1 MYRHIIHFV
10 VQAYKSPAV
19 SSVTTC
25 RSYIRCCRRCYHV
38 VWRMETHTCRVAT
51 STLSRRRLRGRCPLY
66 HIFIY
71 GDHYFCNIVYPPFE
85 RRWYNWFKRQAIAFA
100 FEYKQPNTAQIYFS
114 INVVV
119 SRWCFSM
126 RGESFYCRFSSTE
139 YTYKGASCYSVRT
152 VLFGCYIHWH
162 CDVVAMTP
170 APSWCIVHNPR
181 SIIQHVVVVT
191 LVLKRN
197 GSNKIPDS

>member
-25 RSYIRCCRRCYHV
+25 RSYIRCCRRCYRV
-38 VWRMETHTCRVAT
+38 VWRMETHTMSCCHIHVIASSIT
-51 STLSRRRLRGRCPLY
+51 WWCPLY

-85 RRWYNWFKRQAIAFA
+85 RWWYNWFKRQAIAFA

-119 SRWCFSM
+119 SVMLFNARRELLLSIFINRIYIQGCIL
-126 RGESFYCRFSSTE
+126 
-139 YTYKGASCYSVRT
+139 
-152 VLFGCYIHWH
+152 LFG
-162 CDVVAMTP
+162 TN
-170 APSWCIVHNPR
+170 CIVWMLY
-181 SIIQHVVVVT
+181 T
-191 LVLKRN
+191 LTLWC
-197 GSNKIPDS
+197 GCDDTST